1 MREGAARGCW
11 TIFPGAQ
18 QVSKAGGPQAL
29 GCCQPSLSAKPSP
42 DLEMGIHSAL
52 GQMSPERLPKPQLRS
67 KSKGNGLQTKECCPP
82 SRSRRIEL
90 PIFTAPWKEARTK
103 ARMRPPGLGETW
115 QNQISDN
122 RYSQEKNFMNLG
134 SYIFPYLQKRQNHLL
149 KCLFLWLAATSY
161 WDARVI
167 ARPLFTKIT
176 YTLVSTLPLGNSPQR
191 SLRDCLSGYNLQF
204 GWYKNLYFFLWL
216 TIHYFF
222 VDTNKIAYLFSC
234 LLAIWRS
241 SFMKNLFCF
250 LTHFFLLGCLY
261 FLLFQSTC
269 RSSLC
274 ILDVN
279 PLSDICTVNVP
290 CLFTLIMVSFEE

>member
-1 MREGAARGCW
+1 MGCKLKNAAHHPVLEELSCQSSLHPERK
-11 TIFPGAQ
+11 PGQ
-18 QVSKAGGPQAL
+18 RPGWGPLGSGGP
-29 GCCQPSLSAKPSP
+29 G
-42 DLEMGIHSAL
+42 
-52 GQMSPERLPKPQLRS
+52 RTRS
-67 KSKGNGLQTKECCPP
+67 
-82 SRSRRIEL
+82 
-90 PIFTAPWKEARTK
+90 
-103 ARMRPPGLGETW
+103 
-115 QNQISDN
+115 QITV

-134 SYIFPYLQKRQNHLL
+134 SYIFPYPQKRQNHLL

-161 WDARVI
+161 WDACVI

-216 TIHYFF
+216 TIDYFF